1 MNKILTQTGGQPVFL
16 DDIDFSSQA
25 TRDAF
30 KALCRALSLDDI
42 GTCILQ
48 GCNVTTSITLN
59 GTEYTWTEGYIAI
72 KGEIYKVD
80 AGTINSKRIP
90 SWVIKKNRTENRI
103 FEDESNKPVWEVSY
117 VTLSE
122 TFESDEEYVSYIG
135 AKKYKDILYDKFFAF
150 EELDVPAEG
159 IEGLGI
165 NVKMTIQKYAT
176 YKRLIVEIRETDNY
190 TPEPLFAFTFDS
202 KYYDLVKDVVM
213 TGFDTGSGEF
223 LIMGFFDFLYGQGV
237 FKTISQSPLPKG
249 FNMLTFKT
257 VL

>member
-90 SWVIKKNRTENRI
+90 SWVIKKNRTENRT

-117 VTLSE
+117 VTLSG
-122 TFESDEEYVSYIG
+122 TYGSDEEYVPYIG
-135 AKKYKDILYDKFFAF
+135 
-150 EELDVPAEG
+150 
-159 IEGLGI
+159 
-165 NVKMTIQKYAT
+165 IQKYNDILRDKLFSFEEIEIPAT
-176 YKRLIVEIRETDNY
+176 AEGQEIDVKITVHKYAAFKRIIVEISELEDYYPSPLMKIVFDNQ
-190 TPEPLFAFTFDS
+190 
-202 KYYDLVKDVVM
+202 YYDMVKDIVLS
-213 TGFDTGSGEF
+213 GFTKSGEF
-223 LIMGFFDFLYGQGV
+223 LMMGFMKNDVVLGLARTMFDEE
-237 FKTISQSPLPKG
+237 ISKG
-249 FNMLTFKT
+249 FNTLTLKAII
-257 VL
+257 